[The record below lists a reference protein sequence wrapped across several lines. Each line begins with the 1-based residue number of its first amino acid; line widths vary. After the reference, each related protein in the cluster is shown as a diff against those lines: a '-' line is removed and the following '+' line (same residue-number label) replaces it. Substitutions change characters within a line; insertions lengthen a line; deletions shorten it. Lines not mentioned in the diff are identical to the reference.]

1 MRVFQ
6 LLQTACNRVF
16 WNKEHATV
24 SEEHD
29 TVSEEYATVSEE
41 YATVFQI
48 QVAGR

>member
-1 MRVFQ
+1 MFQ

-16 WNKEHATV
+16 RNKEHA
-24 SEEHD
+24 

-41 YATVFQI
+41 YTTVFQI